1 MTEFPT
7 SAVEVARLLL
17 SANTLEQLD
26 ALRPHITFADIATS
40 ELLAEIFNH
49 KFSALC
55 KKSPP
60 PPSRKAKKS

>member
-7 SAVEVARLLL
+7 SHIEVARLLL

-26 ALRPHITFADIATS
+26 ALRPHITFAEVATS
-40 ELLAEIFNH
+40 ELLAEIFDH
-49 KFSALC
+49 RYSALC